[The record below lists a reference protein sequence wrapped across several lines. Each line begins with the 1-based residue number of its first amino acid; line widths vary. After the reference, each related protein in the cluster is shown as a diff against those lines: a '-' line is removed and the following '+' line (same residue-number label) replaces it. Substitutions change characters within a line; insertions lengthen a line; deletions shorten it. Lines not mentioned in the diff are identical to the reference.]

1 MPTRTIPDPATPL
14 ILPAMKRMRGDSQPS
29 AASPALAPPPA
40 SSASATPVDFHII
53 TERENIDGHENGT
66 DPLATS
72 PAAVTSLLI
81 ARQRPAYEKLAIG
94 PLMVFGEMITGE
106 YILVELQFNVCK
118 IQKIPIPF
126 PLLTYYFLLV
136 SYHKKAGTISR
147 CSASGSK

>member
-1 MPTRTIPDPATPL
+1 MPTRIIPDPATPL
-14 ILPAMKRMRGDSQPS
+14 IIPAMKRMRGDSQPS
-29 AASPALAPPPA
+29 AASPASAPPPA

-53 TERENIDGHENGT
+53 TERENIDDHENGT

-72 PAAVTSLLI
+72 PAAVTSLI

-106 YILVELQFNVCK
+106 YVIVELQFNVCK

-126 PLLTYYFLLV
+126 PLLSHTTFCSSLTT
-136 SYHKKAGTISR
+136 KAGTISR
-147 CSASGSK
+147 YSASGNK

>member
-1 MPTRTIPDPATPL
+1 MPTRIIPDPATPL
-14 ILPAMKRMRGDSQPS
+14 IIPAMKRMRGDSQPL
-29 AASPALAPPPA
+29 AFPAPAPPPA

-53 TERENIDGHENGT
+53 TERENIDDHENGT

-72 PAAVTSLLI
+72 PAAASLLI

-106 YILVELQFNVCK
+106 YIILCGYNSMSARFRR
-118 IQKIPIPF
+118 F
-126 PLLTYYFLLV
+126 RYHSHFSHTTFYSSLTT
-136 SYHKKAGTISR
+136 KAGTISR

>member
-1 MPTRTIPDPATPL
+1 MPTRIIPDPATPL

-29 AASPALAPPPA
+29 AASPAPAPPPA

-53 TERENIDGHENGT
+53 TERENIDDHENGT

-72 PAAVTSLLI
+72 PAAVTSLI

>member
-1 MPTRTIPDPATPL
+1 MPTRIIPDPATPL

-29 AASPALAPPPA
+29 AASPAPAPPPA
-40 SSASATPVDFHII
+40 SSASATPVDHHIT
-53 TERENIDGHENGT
+53 TERENIDDHENGT

-106 YILVELQFNVCK
+106 YIILCGYNSMSARFRR
-118 IQKIPIPF
+118 F
-126 PLLTYYFLLV
+126 R
-136 SYHKKAGTISR
+136 YHSHLSHTTFCSSLCTKAVTISR
-147 CSASGSK
+147 YSASVSK